1 MLIQPN
7 SRSPLSFSLSF
18 FLHLR
23 KNEMNTTSEDDDVV
37 RFVLTDMIGP
47 SVLTNDATFVY
58 NIFHTVFELHARC
71 RA

>member
-7 SRSPLSFSLSF
+7 SRSPFSFSLPF
-18 FLHLR
+18 FISVR
-23 KNEMNTTSEDDDVV
+23 MNTTSEDDDVV

>member
-7 SRSPLSFSLSF
+7 SRSSLSFSLPF
-18 FLHLR
+18 FISVR
-23 KNEMNTTSEDDDVV
+23 MNTTSEDDDVV

>member
-7 SRSPLSFSLSF
+7 SPSPLSFSLPF
-18 FLHLR
+18 FISVR
-23 KNEMNTTSEDDDVV
+23 MNTTSEDDDVV

>member
-7 SRSPLSFSLSF
+7 SRSPLSFSLPF
-18 FLHLR
+18 FISVR
-23 KNEMNTTSEDDDVV
+23 MNTTSEDDDVV